1 MGIPDHLTC
10 LLRNLYAGQMVEG
23 PNNWVQNDGCL
34 WLKWM
39 PKLCQFTGVLL
50 NCAKDADF
58 IKEAIKVIRE
68 FEGFS
73 GGVVVRICL
82 PMQETQKPRVPSLC
96 LEDPLMKEMT
106 TQPVFLSGKFHGQR
120 SLADYSLWAH
130 KDRTQLS
137 THTTWE
143 FEGKWYGQVCML

>member
-1 MGIPDHLTC
+1 M
-10 LLRNLYAGQMVEG
+10 
-23 PNNWVQNDGCL
+23 QNDGCL

-73 GGVVVRICL
+73 GGHRDD
-82 PMQETQKPRVPSLC
+82 ENN
-96 LEDPLMKEMT
+96 
-106 TQPVFLSGKFHGQR
+106 
-120 SLADYSLWAH
+120 
-130 KDRTQLS
+130 
-137 THTTWE
+137 
-143 FEGKWYGQVCML
+143 